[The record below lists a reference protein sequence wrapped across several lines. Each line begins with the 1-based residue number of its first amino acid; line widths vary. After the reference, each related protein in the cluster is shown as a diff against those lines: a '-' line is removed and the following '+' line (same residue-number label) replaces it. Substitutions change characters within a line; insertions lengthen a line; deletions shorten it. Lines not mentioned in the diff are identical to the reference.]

1 MNIYSRKILLLCLSL
16 LLVACQSDDTT
27 PEPLTPEI
35 VLRVMPEAMT
45 LEVGTT
51 GNLDVTFEGPTALLA
66 AGLGYNSSDFEIA
79 TVSREGVVTAVSEG
93 TVVVRVTSFTNQDI
107 FDHSLITVVP
117 STRPLITSFSASP
130 SIVTLGD
137 ATTLSWDISGDVDSV
152 TITPDVAFTGN
163 SANKSVTVSPSETT
177 TYTLT
182 ASSEGGFSEASVEV
196 TVLPT
201 MTEVCQGDYLVTNQ
215 AELTALSNCN
225 VITGF
230 LSIDQSD
237 DIVDLTALANLSQIG
252 SLNIGK
258 NDALESLTG
267 LENLTTITESL
278 TIGGQQGI
286 VELSTQQ
293 MPFLGSNLLESLQG
307 LNNLERVGGDVSI
320 GFNDALTTLAGLE
333 NLETIGGRLD
343 VFESPSLMSLAGLN
357 ALNSVG
363 GSVSIYDNA
372 VLETFMGLDALTEI
386 GGNLDIFRN
395 DALVSFTSLD
405 NLERIGGDLSINFNA
420 SLTSLAGLEALESIG
435 GDLSIH
441 SHTSL
446 TSLAAIASL
455 TDDDIGGRARIFG
468 NDNLDCAVQNL
479 QFTVVGVCN

>member
-1 MNIYSRKILLLCLSL
+1 
-16 LLVACQSDDTT
+16 
-27 PEPLTPEI
+27 
-35 VLRVMPEAMT
+35 MT

-51 GNLDVTFEGPTALLA
+51 RNLDVTFEGPTALLA
-66 AGLGYNSSDFEIA
+66 AGLGYSSSDFEIA

-93 TVVVRVTSFTNQDI
+93 TVVVRVTSFINQGI

-117 STRPLITSFSASP
+117 STRPLINSFSASS

-163 SANKSVTVSPSETT
+163 SVTVSPSETT

-182 ASSEGGFSEASVEV
+182 ASSEGRASEASVEV
-196 TVLPT
+196 TVFPA
-201 MTEVCQGDYLVTNQ
+201 MTEVCQGDYVVTNQ
-215 AELTALSNCN
+215 AELAALSDCN
-225 VITGF
+225 VIEGF
-230 LSIDQSD
+230 LTLHQSD

-252 SLNIGK
+252 SLNIRK

-267 LENLTTITESL
+267 LENLTTITDDL
-278 TIGGQQGI
+278 IIGGRQGI

-307 LNNLERVGGDVSI
+307 LNNLQRVGGDVSI

-357 ALNSVG
+357 ALRSVG
-363 GSVSIYDNA
+363 DGVGIYDNA
-372 VLETFMGLDALTEI
+372 VLEALTGLDALTEI
-386 GGNLDIFRN
+386 GGGLNIFRN
-395 DALVSFTSLD
+395 DALVSFAGLD
-405 NLERIGGDLSINFNA
+405 NLEKIDGNLSINFNP
-420 SLTSLAGLEALESIG
+420 
-435 GDLSIH
+435 
-441 SHTSL
+441 SL

-455 TDDDIGGRARIFG
+455 TNDDIGGSVLIL
-468 NDNLDCAVQNL
+468 DNNFDCAAQDL
-479 QFTVVGVCN
+479 QFTVNVSCD